1 MAEGASLQAD
11 PVLDALT
18 RIEQQ
23 QQEML
28 ALARTFLRWT
38 GCLPRTE

>member
-1 MAEGASLQAD
+1 VVVTRSYDLRIHFGNS
-11 PVLDALT
+11 